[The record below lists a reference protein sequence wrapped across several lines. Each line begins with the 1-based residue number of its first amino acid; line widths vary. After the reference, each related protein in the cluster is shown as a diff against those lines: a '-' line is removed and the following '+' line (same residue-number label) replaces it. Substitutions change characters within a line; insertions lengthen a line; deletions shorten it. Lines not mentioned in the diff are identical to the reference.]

1 VVTGTTLA
9 AAATATLVWMATAG
23 GAAAFSEGA
32 SARSPHA
39 GMTQVMVQPG
49 QTLWSVAAAAEPSA
63 NTSVVV
69 QQIMDA
75 NSLNGGSIQPGQL
88 LWVPE
93 AK

>member
-1 VVTGTTLA
+1 MATFTTLA
-9 AAATATLVWMATAG
+9 AAATVTLVWMATAG

-49 QTLWSVAAAAEPSA
+49 QTLWSVAVAAEPSA
-63 NTSVVV
+63 NASVVV
-69 QQIMDA
+69 QQIIDA

-88 LWVPE
+88 LWVPG